1 MSSQLKRI
9 WDLLNSSFGIFVLS
23 SIVLGS
29 LSFTY
34 GQWRDHR
41 SRRQKMEQLDIEVA
55 LRLQAMDKMCSGPDN
70 VYYSNL
76 VNANKVI
83 DGDPKSSFYVHKPV
97 FSEFQNKSITSLLW
111 QLYLVAPDES
121 RNEIK
126 SSIREAT
133 IVVDEIRQVRY
144 SRVKEYHDLQRTNPK
159 TKRQDEPEDE
169 QNDQSDRFR
178 KDYGQAAIYSRIHLL
193 AQNPRWKNLVF

>member
-1 MSSQLKRI
+1 MSSKLKTI

-34 GQWRDHR
+34 GQWRDYR
-41 SRRQKMEQLDIEVA
+41 SRHQKTEQLDIEIA

-76 VNANKVI
+76 VNVNKVI
-83 DGDPKSSFYVHKPV
+83 DGDPKSSFYVHKPT
-97 FSEFQNKSITSLLW
+97 FSEFQNRSITSLLW

-121 RNEIK
+121 KNEIK

-133 IVVDEIRQVRY
+133 IVIDEIQQVRY
-144 SRVKEYHDLQRTNPK
+144 SRTKEYEDPQRTKPK
-159 TKRQDEPEDE
+159 TKKEDE
-169 QNDQSDRFR
+169 QNDQGDRFP
-178 KDYGQAAIYSRIHLL
+178 KDYGQAAIYHRIHSL